1 MNKDF
6 KEVRELA
13 METSGGKTLEA
24 KGRVASTE
32 SVLRGGCLPD
42 ALQEGWSEVSKERSD
57 SREVKSTAR
66 LC

>member
-32 SVLRGGCLPD
+32 SVLRGD
-42 ALQEGWSEVSKERSD
+42 AYRMH
-57 SREVKSTAR
+57 SRKAGVR
-66 LC
+66 